1 MNRKRKQNCVAAT
14 ALILSLTLMT
24 CGNVAAGAI
33 TGGAVSAAP
42 DVRIVENEAS
52 QARLVNYSDPA
63 GNFTAMVPEGW
74 TVRPGLMGS
83 GGLDYISY
91 AVKIYDPSA
100 PDRMV
105 YLNLNCA
112 GMLKSQAAKD
122 WHIAYSGS
130 YWADMPVLPSV
141 TTEGF
146 FQGMGDLYGY
156 SDFTVGNALG
166 RIGNGGDLLEGTY
179 LSGSSSAEVS
189 GLFSA
194 WVTDYEYMANSVP
207 YDIYSEMI
215 DVGYCTAY
223 SVIMEAAPA
232 NEFLDWQ
239 PVLESVLSSIQ
250 FTDSFLSARRQ
261 EWQQTMAA
269 SSYFM
274 QTASEISDMVMSSWE
289 NRNTTY
295 DILSQKQSDAT
306 LGFERVYDT
315 ETGDVYK
322 AYNGFTDDY
331 SGTRFAPVTDD
342 MYLKATSGE
351 IVRESGT
358 GSSSL
363 VSFRKVSISENASAT
378 GTATYYDGK
387 GIFHLVEGTDISDQD
402 VSVRPDSDS
411 ASDTADATKE
421 PDADSGSDIYYQET
435 YDTTAFSDVTYTIYQ
450 DGRLEY
456 KSAYFL
462 LMLPADWY
470 GKYYV
475 EDTGTTLAFYHIGSY
490 DAWQKEGYT
499 GGLLFSVGMSH
510 DDSYKELPSYY
521 ELGETHDQ
529 GQAYLYLPTD
539 VQAYTDDADVFS
551 EYNELFNELDDIEAN
566 SSAR

>member
-1 MNRKRKQNCVAAT
+1 
-14 ALILSLTLMT
+14 
-24 CGNVAAGAI
+24 
-33 TGGAVSAAP
+33 
-42 DVRIVENEAS
+42 
-52 QARLVNYSDPA
+52 
-63 GNFTAMVPEGW
+63 
-74 TVRPGLMGS
+74 
-83 GGLDYISY
+83 
-91 AVKIYDPSA
+91 
-100 PDRMV
+100 
-105 YLNLNCA
+105 
-112 GMLKSQAAKD
+112 
-122 WHIAYSGS
+122 
-130 YWADMPVLPSV
+130 
-141 TTEGF
+141 
-146 FQGMGDLYGY
+146 
-156 SDFTVGNALG
+156 
-166 RIGNGGDLLEGTY
+166 
-179 LSGSSSAEVS
+179 
-189 GLFSA
+189 
-194 WVTDYEYMANSVP
+194 
-207 YDIYSEMI
+207 
-215 DVGYCTAY
+215 
-223 SVIMEAAPA
+223 
-232 NEFLDWQ
+232 
-239 PVLESVLSSIQ
+239 
-250 FTDSFLSARRQ
+250 
-261 EWQQTMAA
+261 MAA

-450 DGRLEY
+450 DGEFSQLLSDIKGNAQVEREPVYFSTDGNYGNPVYY
-456 KSAYFL
+456 KRN
-462 LMLPADWY
+462 
-470 GKYYV
+470 G
-475 EDTGTTLAFYHIGSY
+475 
-490 DAWQKEGYT
+490 
-499 GGLLFSVGMSH
+499 
-510 DDSYKELPSYY
+510 
-521 ELGETHDQ
+521 
-529 GQAYLYLPTD
+529 
-539 VQAYTDDADVFS
+539 TDDLAGT
-551 EYNELFNELDDIEAN
+551 
-566 SSAR
+566 